1 MTREEEINRKL
12 ENIHLRGRRALET
25 AKVFIE
31 YNGKLSDIE
40 LASVLE
46 KRGIKTSSSTVGRDL
61 TFNLE
66 KYFRYVNRD
75 KKEFD
80 EDFLIDNQIEMLDFI
95 KRRREENA
103 LEGRIKGGNNYAKNN
118 TPIRDENSH
127 FKGSMCNV

>member
-66 KYFRYVNRD
+66 KYFR
-75 KKEFD
+75 
-80 EDFLIDNQIEMLDFI
+80 
-95 KRRREENA
+95 
-103 LEGRIKGGNNYAKNN
+103 
-118 TPIRDENSH
+118 
-127 FKGSMCNV
+127 